1 MSYSSVFWLPLC
13 AALTALGLVITYA
26 VGRRRGSRAMLR
38 GAAWSL
44 IPLAAYLTGSIKML
58 WQIGDAIGNFAST
71 FGFSPV
77 KWAGIGVAA
86 LCAVLFVATSGRG
99 RRKAARA
106 RAAARAAEGPDKG
119 GTGRGGA
126 GSDKKAAAPAGAG
139 QALPGGTVPL
149 PATRQVPAT
158 RQAEPVKNQPAAKGS
173 RKAAVAPADDDM
185 KDIEEI
191 LRKRGI

>member
-13 AALTALGLVITYA
+13 AALTALGLVVTYA
-26 VGRRRGSRAMLR
+26 LGRRRGYRAMLR

-44 IPLAAYLTGSIKML
+44 IPLAAYLTGSIKMF
-58 WQIGDAIGNFAST
+58 WQIGDAIGNFASG
-71 FGFSPV
+71 FVFSPV

-86 LCAVLFVATSGRG
+86 LCAVLFAATIGRE

-106 RAAARAAEGPDKG
+106 RAAARAAKKSDRR
-119 GTGRGGA
+119 TQASA
-126 GSDKKAAAPAGAG
+126 GSTGTQAGLP
-139 QALPGGTVPL
+139 QAQPGATAPL
-149 PATRQVPAT
+149 PATRQPEPAKS
-158 RQAEPVKNQPAAKGS
+158 QAPAARSS
-173 RKAAVAPADDDM
+173 RKGATAPADDDM